1 MYFFFFQ
8 AEDGIRDDLVTG
20 VQTCALPILPTLL
33 YKDVFSNFKLKAEVV
48 LTPTPPQPHAHSLLF
63 CIEFKVTLFQFLRT
77 IFGPSIGLRAY
88 RSEAIASY
96 QKFLTRRYEQLLQH
110 TWYYVTS
117 NKQINLLIYS
127 QWSV

>member
-1 MYFFFFQ
+1 MRLLKWSLIIDVIKTRAY
-8 AEDGIRDDLVTG
+8 ER
-20 VQTCALPILPTLL
+20 ALPHFHMPTLL
-33 YKDVFSNFKLKAEVV
+33 YKDVFPNFKLKAEVV

-117 NKQINLLIYS
+117 NTQINLLIYS